1 MPMLTYQEA
10 RDPLRPMLTYR
21 EARGPLN
28 ANVDILRG

>member
-28 ANVDILRG
+28 VNVDISRG